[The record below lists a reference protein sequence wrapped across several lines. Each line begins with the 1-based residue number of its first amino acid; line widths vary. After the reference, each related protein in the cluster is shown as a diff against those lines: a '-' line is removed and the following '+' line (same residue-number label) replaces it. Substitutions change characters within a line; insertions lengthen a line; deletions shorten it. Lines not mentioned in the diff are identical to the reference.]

1 MLFNKNDIGVNSN
14 NQKADSEDSAFTS
27 KFLNMHASKVENL
40 NRDLERLPEAG
51 EAFFLQ
57 SMKQFNAITFL
68 LKIAEDHFIEELYAT
83 TYSVSMRV
91 IEALQELHN
100 KGQIGKI
107 NLLISDSMMNRNP
120 RVCDAINSWAESNSL
135 ISVIYTW
142 NHSKFTLCKTD
153 KSFFCVEGSGNWGE
167 NACYEQYCFVNSKTV
182 YEMRKS
188 LFTDCKVVF
197 KIN

>member
-14 NQKADSEDSAFTS
+14 NQEADSNESAFTS
-27 KFLNMHASKVENL
+27 KFLNMHTANVENL
-40 NRDLERLPEAG
+40 KRDLERLPENG

-68 LKIAEDHFIEELYAT
+68 LRIAEDHFIEELHAT

-100 KGQIGKI
+100 KGRIGRI
-107 NLLISDSMMNRNP
+107 NLLISDSMRNRNP
-120 RVCDAINSWAESNSL
+120 KVCDAINSWAESNSL
-135 ISVIYTW
+135 ITIIYTW
-142 NHSKFTLCKTD
+142 NHSKFTLCKTETSYYD
-153 KSFFCVEGSGNWGE
+153 IEGSGNWGD

-182 YEMRKS
+182 YEKRKE
-188 LFTDCKVVF
+188 LFSNCKVVY

>member
-14 NQKADSEDSAFTS
+14 NQEAESFDSAFTS
-27 KFLNMHASKVENL
+27 KFLNMHTANVENL
-40 NRDLERLPEAG
+40 RRDMERLPEDG

-68 LKIAEDHFIEELYAT
+68 LRIAEDHFIEELYAT

-100 KGQIGKI
+100 KGQIGRI
-107 NLLISDSMMNRNP
+107 NLLISDSMRNRNMK
-120 RVCDAINSWAESNSL
+120 VCDAIDSWANSNSL

-142 NHSKFTLCKTD
+142 NHSKFTLCKTEN
-153 KSFFCVEGSGNWGE
+153 SYYNIEGSGNWGD
-167 NACYEQYCFVNSKTV
+167 NACYEQYCFVNSRKV
-182 YEMRKS
+182 YEKRKE
-188 LFTDCKVVF
+188 LFSTCKVVF
-197 KIN
+197 RIN